1 MLETSFELSIT
12 RRQILLVASTG
23 RKNQLA
29 GQKFHIRT
37 NDLFKD
43 SSILLPT
50 VKFNSSMLIDVVLV
64 IINSAKR
71 WITTTSYSIS
81 AREFKDK
88 QTCIN

>member
-29 GQKFHIRT
+29 GQKFHIRI

-50 VKFNSSMLIDVVLV
+50 VKI
-64 IINSAKR
+64 
-71 WITTTSYSIS
+71 
-81 AREFKDK
+81 
-88 QTCIN
+88 